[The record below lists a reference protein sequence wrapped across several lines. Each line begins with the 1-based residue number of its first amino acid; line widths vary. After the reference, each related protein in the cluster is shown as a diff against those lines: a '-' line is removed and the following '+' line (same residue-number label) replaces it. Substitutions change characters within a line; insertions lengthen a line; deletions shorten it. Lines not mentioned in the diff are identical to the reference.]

1 MIRRCLRLLSW
12 LQFYSPRSSS
22 PLCCTRRAGSREE
35 GPRLC
40 RSAQGALSHSPAS
53 PPAPGSRGVPEAP
66 CAEPGAAPGQTAR
79 DELGRL
85 RARLRPPRPAVTGV
99 HPGAFQQAVRSHPP
113 AALRWSVPSGG
124 AHGKQPACQCSR
136 CRWKRRGFDPRVGQ
150 IPWRGHGN
158 PLQDSC
164 LENPTDRGAWRPT
177 VHGSQSQT

>member
-22 PLCCTRRAGSREE
+22 RPRCTRRAGSREG

-66 CAEPGAAPGQTAR
+66 CAEPGAAPGRRPGTS
-79 DELGRL
+79 EGVCGRGCVL
-85 RARLRPPRPAVTGV
+85 CVLPMTGV

-136 CRWKRRGFDPRVGQ
+136 WKRRGFDPRVGQ

-164 LENPTDRGAWRPT
+164 LENPTDRGAWWAT